1 MSEPSVATTLD
12 EIQENLYAVQGR
24 INAAANRVGRD
35 PGDVRLIPV
44 TKTVDE
50 QRLRTAYQAGIHTF
64 GENKVQ
70 EAHQKYQAMDDLEV
84 TWCIIGPLQSNKTR
98 DVAEFADEFHAL
110 DRVKIARRLHD
121 QLTEAGRELSVLIQV
136 NTSAEDTKSG
146 IQPAELGT
154 FCDQIQD
161 FTALQIN
168 GLMTIA
174 EHSDNKEAIRD
185 NFRQLRTLRDEY
197 RDQLGAGE
205 LSMGM
210 SADFEI
216 AIEEGAT
223 MVRIGS
229 AIFGARPPHG
239 SATA

>member
-1 MSEPSVATTLD
+1 MSESAVATTLE

-35 PGDVRLIPV
+35 PRDVRLIPV
-44 TKTVDE
+44 TKTVAE

-70 EAHQKYQAMDDLEV
+70 EAHQKYQAMNDLEI

-121 QLTEAGRELSVLIQV
+121 QLTEAGRDLSVLIQV
-136 NTSAEDTKSG
+136 NTSGETTKSG
-146 IQPAELGT
+146 LDPAELGP
-154 FCDQIQD
+154 FVDQIQD
-161 FTALQIN
+161 FTALRVN

-174 EHSDNKEAIRD
+174 ENSDDEDAIRN
-185 NFRQLRTLRDEY
+185 NFRQLRALRDEH
-197 RDQLGAGE
+197 RDQLGAGD

-239 SATA
+239 SAQA